1 MAFCFAKNRLFR
13 VTLSLHSF
21 ATLRN
26 WLRQPLQSLPQ
37 FKIEKF
43 DIKNK
48 SNFLVPYLSK
58 KILFISIFILI
69 FGAFFLV
76 PVIPVLSITN
86 RKAPNQKVY
95 SIGGFKNGFII
106 SYTHSVNKGRVK
118 DYYTIKSDYTLLC
131 DKSVFLSYGA
141 GIPEPQD
148 FPDAV
153 FSVTSEGYTITNIN
167 RNLKKLTMAVGIIA
181 NHSITILNSNVVN
194 SQTEF
199 SDSKEFFLTDFFE
212 PQTSINLQIKRVSL
226 IKYLTSKK
234 I

>member
-1 MAFCFAKNRLFR
+1 MQTRAFQGYVRTSCY
-13 VTLSLHSF
+13 LHPF

-118 DYYTIKSDYTLLC
+118 DYYTIKDDYTLLC

>member
-1 MAFCFAKNRLFR
+1 M
-13 VTLSLHSF
+13 
-21 ATLRN
+21 
-26 WLRQPLQSLPQ
+26 PQ

-95 SIGGFKNGFII
+95 SFGGFKNGFII

>member
-1 MAFCFAKNRLFR
+1 M
-13 VTLSLHSF
+13 
-21 ATLRN
+21 
-26 WLRQPLQSLPQ
+26 PQ

-58 KILFISIFILI
+58 KILFISIFIII

>member
-1 MAFCFAKNRLFR
+1 M
-13 VTLSLHSF
+13 
-21 ATLRN
+21 
-26 WLRQPLQSLPQ
+26 PQ

-86 RKAPNQKVY
+86 RKNPNQKVY
-95 SIGGFKNGFII
+95 SVDGFKNGFII

-153 FSVTSEGYTITNIN
+153 FSVTPEGYTITNIN

-181 NHSITILNSNVVN
+181 NHAITILNNKDAVSN
-194 SQTEF
+194 SQNKI
-199 SDSKEFFLTDFFE
+199 DNQKEYYLTDFFE
-212 PQTSINLQIKRVSL
+212 PQTSITLQIKRVSL
-226 IKYLTSKK
+226 IKYLTSEK

>member
-1 MAFCFAKNRLFR
+1 M
-13 VTLSLHSF
+13 
-21 ATLRN
+21 
-26 WLRQPLQSLPQ
+26 PQ

-118 DYYTIKSDYTLLC
+118 DYYTIKPDYTLLC

-167 RNLKKLTMAVGIIA
+167 RNLKQLTMAVGIIA

>member
-1 MAFCFAKNRLFR
+1 M
-13 VTLSLHSF
+13 
-21 ATLRN
+21 
-26 WLRQPLQSLPQ
+26 PQ

-118 DYYTIKSDYTLLC
+118 DYYTIKPDYTLLC

-181 NHSITILNSNVVN
+181 NHAITIPKSKNAVSN
-194 SQTEF
+194 SQTDF
-199 SDSKEFFLTDFFE
+199 SDSKEYFFTDFFE
-212 PQTSINLQIKRVSL
+212 PQTSIILQIKRVSL
-226 IKYLTSKK
+226 IKYLTSEK

>member
-1 MAFCFAKNRLFR
+1 M
-13 VTLSLHSF
+13 
-21 ATLRN
+21 
-26 WLRQPLQSLPQ
+26 PQ

-131 DKSVFLSYGA
+131 DKSVFLYYGA

-148 FPDAV
+148 VPDAV
-153 FSVTSEGYTITNIN
+153 FSVTSEGYTITNIK
-167 RNLKKLTMAVGIIA
+167 RNVKKLTMAIGIIA
-181 NHSITILNSNVVN
+181 NHAITIPKSKNAVSN
-194 SQTEF
+194 SQTDF
-199 SDSKEFFLTDFFE
+199 SDSKEYFFTDFFE
-212 PQTSINLQIKRVSL
+212 PQTSIILQIKRVSL
-226 IKYLTSKK
+226 IKYLTSEK

>member
-1 MAFCFAKNRLFR
+1 M
-13 VTLSLHSF
+13 
-21 ATLRN
+21 
-26 WLRQPLQSLPQ
+26 PQ

-167 RNLKKLTMAVGIIA
+167 RNLQKLTMAVGIIA

-199 SDSKEFFLTDFFE
+199 YDSKEFFLTDFFE

>member
-1 MAFCFAKNRLFR
+1 M
-13 VTLSLHSF
+13 
-21 ATLRN
+21 
-26 WLRQPLQSLPQ
+26 PQ

-95 SIGGFKNGFII
+95 SVDGFKNGFII

-118 DYYTIKSDYTLLC
+118 DYYTIKDDYTLLC

>member
-1 MAFCFAKNRLFR
+1 M
-13 VTLSLHSF
+13 
-21 ATLRN
+21 
-26 WLRQPLQSLPQ
+26 PQ

-167 RNLKKLTMAVGIIA
+167 RNLKQLTMAVGIIA

-226 IKYLTSKK
+226 IKYLTSEK

>member
-1 MAFCFAKNRLFR
+1 M
-13 VTLSLHSF
+13 
-21 ATLRN
+21 
-26 WLRQPLQSLPQ
+26 PQ

>member
-1 MAFCFAKNRLFR
+1 M
-13 VTLSLHSF
+13 
-21 ATLRN
+21 
-26 WLRQPLQSLPQ
+26 PQ

-95 SIGGFKNGFII
+95 SFGGFKNGFII

-118 DYYTIKSDYTLLC
+118 DYYTIKTDYTLLC

-212 PQTSINLQIKRVSL
+212 PQTSIILQIKRVSL
-226 IKYLTSKK
+226 IKYLTSEK

>member
-1 MAFCFAKNRLFR
+1 M
-13 VTLSLHSF
+13 
-21 ATLRN
+21 
-26 WLRQPLQSLPQ
+26 
-37 FKIEKF
+37 
-43 DIKNK
+43 
-48 SNFLVPYLSK
+48 PYLSK

-86 RKAPNQKVY
+86 RKAPSQKVY

>member
-1 MAFCFAKNRLFR
+1 M
-13 VTLSLHSF
+13 
-21 ATLRN
+21 
-26 WLRQPLQSLPQ
+26 PQ

-48 SNFLVPYLSK
+48 SNFLVPYLYK

-118 DYYTIKSDYTLLC
+118 DYYTIKPDYTLLC

>member
-1 MAFCFAKNRLFR
+1 M
-13 VTLSLHSF
+13 
-21 ATLRN
+21 
-26 WLRQPLQSLPQ
+26 PQ

-58 KILFISIFILI
+58 KILFISIFIII

-95 SIGGFKNGFII
+95 SIDGFKNGFII

-118 DYYTIKSDYTLLC
+118 DYYTVNKDFSLLC
-131 DKSVFLSYGA
+131 DKSVFVSYGA

-199 SDSKEFFLTDFFE
+199 SDSKELFFTDFFE
-212 PQTSINLQIKRVSL
+212 PQTSIILQIKRVSL
-226 IKYLTSKK
+226 INYLTSKK

>member
-1 MAFCFAKNRLFR
+1 M
-13 VTLSLHSF
+13 
-21 ATLRN
+21 
-26 WLRQPLQSLPQ
+26 PQ

-86 RKAPNQKVY
+86 RKNPNQKVY
-95 SIGGFKNGFII
+95 SVDGFKNGFII

-118 DYYTIKSDYTLLC
+118 DYYTIKDDYTLLC

>member
-1 MAFCFAKNRLFR
+1 M
-13 VTLSLHSF
+13 
-21 ATLRN
+21 
-26 WLRQPLQSLPQ
+26 
-37 FKIEKF
+37 
-43 DIKNK
+43 
-48 SNFLVPYLSK
+48 SK
-58 KILFISIFILI
+58 KNLSILISILFIGAIFI
-69 FGAFFLV
+69 A

-153 FSVTSEGYTITNIN
+153 FSVTPEGYTITNIN

-181 NHSITILNSNVVN
+181 NHAITILKNKDAVSN
-194 SQTEF
+194 SQNKI
-199 SDSKEFFLTDFFE
+199 DNQKEYYLTDFFE

>member
-1 MAFCFAKNRLFR
+1 M
-13 VTLSLHSF
+13 
-21 ATLRN
+21 
-26 WLRQPLQSLPQ
+26 
-37 FKIEKF
+37 
-43 DIKNK
+43 
-48 SNFLVPYLSK
+48 PYLSK

-86 RKAPNQKVY
+86 RKNPNQKVY
-95 SIGGFKNGFII
+95 SVDGFKNGFII

>member
-1 MAFCFAKNRLFR
+1 M
-13 VTLSLHSF
+13 
-21 ATLRN
+21 
-26 WLRQPLQSLPQ
+26 
-37 FKIEKF
+37 
-43 DIKNK
+43 
-48 SNFLVPYLSK
+48 SK
-58 KILFISIFILI
+58 KNLSILISILFIGAIFM
-69 FGAFFLV
+69 A

-118 DYYTIKSDYTLLC
+118 DYYTIKDDYTLLC
-131 DKSVFLSYGA
+131 DKSVFVSYGA

-167 RNLKKLTMAVGIIA
+167 RNLKQLTMAVGIIA
-181 NHSITILNSNVVN
+181 NHAITIPKSKNAVSN

-212 PQTSINLQIKRVSL
+212 PQTSIILQIKRVSL

>member
-1 MAFCFAKNRLFR
+1 M
-13 VTLSLHSF
+13 
-21 ATLRN
+21 
-26 WLRQPLQSLPQ
+26 PQ

-226 IKYLTSKK
+226 IKYLTSEK

>member
-1 MAFCFAKNRLFR
+1 M
-13 VTLSLHSF
+13 
-21 ATLRN
+21 
-26 WLRQPLQSLPQ
+26 PQ

-118 DYYTIKSDYTLLC
+118 DYYTIKDDYTLLC

-181 NHSITILNSNVVN
+181 NHSITILNSNIVN

-199 SDSKEFFLTDFFE
+199 SDSKEFFLIDFFE

>member
-1 MAFCFAKNRLFR
+1 M
-13 VTLSLHSF
+13 
-21 ATLRN
+21 
-26 WLRQPLQSLPQ
+26 PQ

-167 RNLKKLTMAVGIIA
+167 RNLKQLTMAVGIIA

>member
-1 MAFCFAKNRLFR
+1 M
-13 VTLSLHSF
+13 
-21 ATLRN
+21 
-26 WLRQPLQSLPQ
+26 PQ

-153 FSVTSEGYTITNIN
+153 FSVTPEGYTITNIN
-167 RNLKKLTMAVGIIA
+167 RNLKQLTMAVGIIA

>member
-1 MAFCFAKNRLFR
+1 M
-13 VTLSLHSF
+13 
-21 ATLRN
+21 
-26 WLRQPLQSLPQ
+26 PQ

-95 SIGGFKNGFII
+95 SIDGFKNGFII

>member
-1 MAFCFAKNRLFR
+1 M
-13 VTLSLHSF
+13 
-21 ATLRN
+21 
-26 WLRQPLQSLPQ
+26 PQ

-95 SIGGFKNGFII
+95 SFGGFKNGFII

-167 RNLKKLTMAVGIIA
+167 RNLKQLTMAVGIIA

>member
-1 MAFCFAKNRLFR
+1 M
-13 VTLSLHSF
+13 
-21 ATLRN
+21 
-26 WLRQPLQSLPQ
+26 PQ

-181 NHSITILNSNVVN
+181 NHSITILNSNIVN